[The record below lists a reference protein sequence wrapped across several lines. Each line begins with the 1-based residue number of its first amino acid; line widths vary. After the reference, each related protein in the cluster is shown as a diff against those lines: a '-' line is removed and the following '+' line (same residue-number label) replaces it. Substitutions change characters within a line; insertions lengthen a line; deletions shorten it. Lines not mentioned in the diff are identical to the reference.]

1 MRALW
6 LLPKAAPALLRHFAA
21 YVDLAA
27 LDFARAQREI
37 SAQLIAAV
45 VMGVCVLF
53 TILFGCIGII
63 AYTWDGPYR
72 VATIAWMAGVFLLL
86 TIIAAVIL
94 TQRARARSPFLA
106 DLQREWAQD
115 RALFEQ
121 IFADDDDKP

>member
-1 MRALW
+1 VRALW

-21 YVDLAA
+21 YVELAA
-27 LDFARAQREI
+27 LDLTRAQREI

-45 VMGVCVLF
+45 VMGVGILF

-72 VATIAWMAGVFLLL
+72 VATIAWMAGVFLFL

-94 TQRARARSPFLA
+94 AQRSKARSPFLA
-106 DLQREWAQD
+106 DLQREWAED
-115 RALFEQ
+115 RVLFEQ
-121 IFADDDDKP
+121 ILADDDEKP

>member
-1 MRALW
+1 VRALW

-21 YVDLAA
+21 YLELAA

-37 SAQLIAAV
+37 SAQLVAAV
-45 VMGVCVLF
+45 VMGVCILF

-72 VATIAWMAGVFLLL
+72 VATIAWMTGVFLLL
-86 TIIAAVIL
+86 TIIAAVIF

-106 DLQREWAQD
+106 DLQREWAED
-115 RALFEQ
+115 RVLFEQ
-121 IFADDDDKP
+121 ILADDEKT